1 VQISRVTSS
10 PIFRAAQ
17 LFQRAEKRKLLAV
30 LFIQIFMSFLDLVA
44 IAIVGVLGSLAVTGV
59 SSRDPES
66 RVGQFIQTLGLSG
79 FSFQSQVAILGVSAA
94 MMLTVRT
101 VLSIVFSRRTLIF
114 LSRRAASLSE
124 TLFEKLFSQ
133 SLLFIKERSSQ
144 QNLFAITQGVSSITV
159 GIIGTSIALIADLS
173 LTVILLVGLFLV
185 DPAISISMVV
195 VFTLIGFSLYKLMQ
209 GKAHY
214 LAHKGA
220 ELEISSNEQ
229 ILEVLNS
236 YREIV
241 VKNRREYFFA
251 EIALKR
257 YELSDVQGRL
267 AFLPNISKYVIEST
281 VVLGSLAIGA
291 YQFLT
296 TEATQAIATLSVF
309 LAAGM
314 RIGPAT
320 LRMQQGAMQLKI
332 NMGSASQ
339 TLDLIEALLVTP
351 TNFQFKVSN
360 ADKSE
365 FIPSV
370 EISKLNFNYPGSA
383 TNALMEINLSVKP
396 GESVAIVGKSGAGK
410 TTLVDLMLGMFEPSS
425 GEILISGLHPLGAI
439 RKWGG
444 VIAYVPQ
451 NVSIMSGTIRSNL
464 AQGFDEN
471 EFTDAQYWGTLEI
484 ARLADFVHQLPK
496 GLDSAVG
503 EFGSLLSGGQ
513 RQRLGIAR
521 AFMTNP
527 RLIILDEATSSLDG
541 QTEAEFSNALAELK
555 NRVTTIVI
563 AHRLSTIKEVDR
575 IILLQEGRVI
585 AEGNYAELLAS
596 SEEFSKQLGYL
607 GRL

>member
-1 VQISRVTSS
+1 
-10 PIFRAAQ
+10 

-124 TLFEKLFSQ
+124 TLFGKLFSQ

-332 NMGSASQ
+332 NMVQ
-339 TLDLIEALLVTP
+339 LL
-351 TNFQFKVSN
+351 
-360 ADKSE
+360 
-365 FIPSV
+365 
-370 EISKLNFNYPGSA
+370 
-383 TNALMEINLSVKP
+383 KP
-396 GESVAIVGKSGAGK
+396 
-410 TTLVDLMLGMFEPSS
+410 
-425 GEILISGLHPLGAI
+425 
-439 RKWGG
+439 
-444 VIAYVPQ
+444 
-451 NVSIMSGTIRSNL
+451 
-464 AQGFDEN
+464 
-471 EFTDAQYWGTLEI
+471 
-484 ARLADFVHQLPK
+484 
-496 GLDSAVG
+496 
-503 EFGSLLSGGQ
+503 
-513 RQRLGIAR
+513 
-521 AFMTNP
+521 
-527 RLIILDEATSSLDG
+527 
-541 QTEAEFSNALAELK
+541 
-555 NRVTTIVI
+555 
-563 AHRLSTIKEVDR
+563 
-575 IILLQEGRVI
+575 
-585 AEGNYAELLAS
+585 
-596 SEEFSKQLGYL
+596 
-607 GRL
+607 

>member
-1 VQISRVTSS
+1 MQISRVTSS